1 MMIKFVRKHMAYYY
15 KNENDLNTTLSVT
28 DKNSRTYSE
37 LAAVVIDLR
46 ENKVVKNEVP
56 LDKIVDVYM
65 DQINNEADRAQPLLK
80 SVDREEVA

>member
-1 MMIKFVRKHMAYYY
+1 MAYYY

-65 DQINNEADRAQPLLK
+65 DQINNEAERAQPLLK

>member
-65 DQINNEADRAQPLLK
+65 DQINNEAERAQPLLK